1 MFSKPTVKSCFLA
14 CKKMFQAYRFHY
26 LLLFTLSISRI
37 DNNFNL
43 DIKIL
48 ILKIKRVG
56 PSQYPHTHMSRPWQ
70 FWFYLYVLI
79 FSTAEKFCNGVP
91 QTVMSQSHITSFFT
105 GMTYEHGQLSSFPR
119 MHILL
124 LHLLSSGY
132 ISKQLHL

>member
-1 MFSKPTVKSCFLA
+1 MKTRGGGRSSYLRGGGTFDFELMSSLA
-14 CKKMFQAYRFHY
+14 WSAVMTFAATRKTFAICWKQ
-26 LLLFTLSISRI
+26 L
-37 DNNFNL
+37 
-43 DIKIL
+43 
-48 ILKIKRVG
+48 
-56 PSQYPHTHMSRPWQ
+56 
-70 FWFYLYVLI
+70 WFYLYVLI